1 MSGDLL
7 AEIGSGGDALA
18 LGRRALTLCSIPSPI
33 GHEGP
38 LADAVA
44 RWAGHVFAG
53 QEVLRVGHSFLLG
66 RRDDPRPSVA
76 LVGHLDT
83 VPARAE
89 DPPPALEGD
98 RLRGLGSSDMKGG
111 LAVMLALADS
121 LELDA
126 LPLNLLLVLYE
137 REEGPYLDSG
147 LGPLF
152 DAAPALR
159 KVALGIALE
168 PTDGVVQVGCVGSLH
183 ATLRFRGKAAHSARP
198 WQGSNAIHR
207 AGPLLAELLQRP
219 PRDVEQGGFVF
230 REVMSATL
238 ASGGGARNVIPEAF
252 ELNVNV
258 RFAPGRTP
266 EEAEAELRA
275 WVGDRA
281 EVTVTDRAPS
291 GPVCTDNPLFR
302 KLLAVTGLRAEA
314 KQAWTDVARFGA
326 FGVDA
331 VNYGP
336 GETAQAHQAGESAGI
351 PALAASYRKLE
362 AFLTAPG

>member
-7 AEIGSGGDALA
+7 AEVGSGGDAVA
-18 LGRRALTLCSIPSPI
+18 LGRRALTLCRIPSPI

-44 RWAGHVFAG
+44 RWAGHVFDAP
-53 QEVLRVGHSFLLG
+53 EILRVGHSFLLG
-66 RRDDPRPSVA
+66 RREDPRPSVA

-83 VPARAE
+83 VPARPE
-89 DPPPALEGD
+89 DPAAALEGE
-98 RLRGLGSSDMKGG
+98 RLRGLGASDMKGG
-111 LAVMLALADS
+111 LAVMMALAES
-121 LELDA
+121 LELDV

-137 REEGPYLDSG
+137 REEGPYLESG

-152 DAAPALR
+152 EAAPALG

-183 ATLRFRGKAAHSARP
+183 ATLRFVGKAAHAARP
-198 WQGSNAIHR
+198 WQGVNAIHL
-207 AGPLLAELLQRP
+207 AGPLLTELLQRP
-219 PRDVEQGGFVF
+219 PRDVVRGGFVF
-230 REVMSATL
+230 REVVSATL
-238 ASGGGARNVIPEAF
+238 GSGGGARNVVPEAF
-252 ELNVNV
+252 ELNLNL

-266 EEAEAELRA
+266 EEVEAELLA
-275 WVGDRA
+275 WVADRA

-302 KLLAVTGLRAEA
+302 KLLEVTGLRAEP

-326 FGVDA
+326 MGVDA

-351 PALAASYRKLE
+351 AALADAYRKLE
-362 AFLTAPG
+362 TFLTAPG

>member
-1 MSGDLL
+1 VSEALL
-7 AEIGSGGDALA
+7 ADVGTGGDPQALA
-18 LGRRALTLCSIPSPI
+18 RRALGLCRIPSPV

-44 RWAGHVFAG
+44 RWANHVFHGASILRAG
-53 QEVLRVGHSFLLG
+53 NSFLLG
-66 RRDDPRPSVA
+66 VRDDPRPTVA

-83 VPARAE
+83 VPARPE
-89 DPPPALEGD
+89 DPSPAIEGE

-111 LAVMLALADS
+111 LAVMMALADS
-121 LELDA
+121 LDLDA

-137 REEGPYLDSG
+137 REEGPYLESG

-152 DAAPALR
+152 EAAPTLR
-159 KVALGIALE
+159 RVALGIALE

-183 ATLRFRGKAAHSARP
+183 ATLRFRGKAAHAARP
-198 WQGSNAIHR
+198 WQGVNAIHR
-207 AGPLLAELLQRP
+207 AGPVLAELLQRA
-219 PRDVEQGGFVF
+219 PREVDRGGFVF
-230 REVMSATL
+230 REVVSATL
-238 ASGGGARNVIPEAF
+238 ASGGRARNVVPEAF
-252 ELNVNV
+252 ELNVNM

-266 EEAEAELRA
+266 EDAEAELRA

-302 KLLAVTGLRAEA
+302 RLLATTGLRAEP
-314 KQAWTDVARFGA
+314 KQAWTDVARFGV

-351 PALAASYRKLE
+351 AALGTSYRQLE
-362 AFLTAPG
+362 AFLTASG

>member
-1 MSGDLL
+1 MAL
-7 AEIGSGGDALA
+7 AE
-18 LGRRALTLCSIPSPI
+18 
-33 GHEGP
+33 
-38 LADAVA
+38 
-44 RWAGHVFAG
+44 
-53 QEVLRVGHSFLLG
+53 
-66 RRDDPRPSVA
+66 
-76 LVGHLDT
+76 
-83 VPARAE
+83 
-89 DPPPALEGD
+89 
-98 RLRGLGSSDMKGG
+98 
-111 LAVMLALADS
+111 S

-137 REEGPYLDSG
+137 REEGPYLESG

-152 DAAPALR
+152 EAVARAAEGWRWASR
-159 KVALGIALE
+159 SSR
-168 PTDGVVQVGCVGSLH
+168 PTAWCRWAAWARSTPRCASGAS
-183 ATLRFRGKAAHSARP
+183 AAHSARP
-198 WQGSNAIHR
+198 WQGVNAIHR
-207 AGPLLAELLQRP
+207 AGPLLAELLGRP
-219 PRDVEQGGFVF
+219 PREVERGGFVF
-230 REVMSATL
+230 REVISATL
-238 ASGGGARNVIPEAF
+238 ASGGRARNVVPEAF
-252 ELNVNV
+252 ELNLNV

-302 KLLAVTGLRAEA
+302 KLLAMTGLRAEP

-326 FGVDA
+326 LGVDA

-351 PALAASYRKLE
+351 PALAAAYRKLR

>member
-1 MSGDLL
+1 MSEALL
-7 AEIGSGGDALA
+7 AEVGSGGDAQA
-18 LGRRALTLCSIPSPI
+18 LGRRALALCRIPSPI

-44 RWAGHVFAG
+44 RWAAHVYDAP
-53 QEVLRVGHSFLLG
+53 EILRVGHSFLLG
-66 RRDDPRPSVA
+66 RREDPRPSVA

-83 VPARAE
+83 VPARPE
-89 DPPPALEGD
+89 DPPPALQGE
-98 RLRGLGSSDMKGG
+98 RLMGLGSSDMKGG
-111 LAVMLALADS
+111 LAVMMALAES

-137 REEGPYLDSG
+137 REEGPYLESG

-152 DAAPALR
+152 EAAPALR
-159 KVALGIALE
+159 RVALGIALE

-183 ATLRFRGKAAHSARP
+183 ATLRFRGKSAHAARP
-198 WQGSNAIHR
+198 WQGLNAIHR
-207 AGPLLAELLQRP
+207 AGPVLSELLQRP
-219 PRDVEQGGFVF
+219 PREVERGGFVF
-230 REVMSATL
+230 REVVSATL
-238 ASGGGARNVIPEAF
+238 ASGGRARNVVPETF

-266 EEAEAELRA
+266 EDAEAELRA

-291 GPVCTDNPLFR
+291 GPVCTGNPLFR
-302 KLLAVTGLRAEA
+302 KLLAVTGLQAEP

-336 GETAQAHQAGESAGI
+336 GETAQAHQAGETAGI
-351 PALAASYRKLE
+351 APLAAAYRNLE
-362 AFLTAPG
+362 TFLTAPG